1 MMKKINMKILII
13 TSLVC
18 LSPILLGLGFYNEL
32 PENVAIHFDINNNPN
47 NYFPK
52 LVFIFV
58 MPLIMLLLQLI
69 CCITTDLSN
78 KNIEANKKVTT
89 IFKWIIPTL
98 SIIMY
103 VITIMYSLGNS
114 IDIRKVVM
122 CILGILFI
130 VMGNYLP
137 KTVGNVKFP
146 GIKGENLKKKLLK
159 ISAYFLILDG
169 ILCLFS
175 ILFKPLVSI
184 LIIVFFIFEMILLYM
199 YAFFKNR
206 RL

>member
-1 MMKKINMKILII
+1 MKKINMKILII

-98 SIIMY
+98 SIIIY
-103 VITIMYSLGNS
+103 VITVLKLRIFTKKEFEMMPAGNK
-114 IDIRKVVM
+114 IIR
-122 CILGILFI
+122 ILE
-130 VMGNYLP
+130 
-137 KTVGNVKFP
+137 K
-146 GIKGENLKKKLLK
+146 LK
-159 ISAYFLILDG
+159 IY
-169 ILCLFS
+169 
-175 ILFKPLVSI
+175 
-184 LIIVFFIFEMILLYM
+184 
-199 YAFFKNR
+199 
-206 RL
+206 